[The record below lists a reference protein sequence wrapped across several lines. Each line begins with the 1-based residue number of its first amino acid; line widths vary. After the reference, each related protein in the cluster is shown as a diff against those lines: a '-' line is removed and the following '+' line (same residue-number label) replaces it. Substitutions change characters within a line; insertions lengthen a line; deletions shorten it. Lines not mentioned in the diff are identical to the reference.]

1 MTGDESYHAHCFT
14 CRTCKRRIEELV
26 FAKTTQGIYCMS
38 CHNERVARSR
48 RHAEAKRQRAARK
61 ERERAE
67 AEKKR
72 AEREGGSD
80 SVGPLPG
87 GVARLPALSTS
98 TSLNLIASGAAPPPA
113 DRNSSAPS
121 SPTFQSNVRPASPQ
135 RSQSGPY
142 SETNPIKPHSREPSA
157 DRGDL
162 RSPTTRTGARPA
174 SPAFV
179 TPRQGAPP
187 SLDTTTI
194 STREWASDNEV
205 SRSANASPVMPLSPA
220 SPYAI
225 TNVGTPGGTS
235 VQSSPSAPNLSG
247 SLGTP
252 QRNASPMGPR
262 SPTNASGLSPSGA
275 GLGVPTTKASKRRS
289 INPGMVYSVDGA
301 AQSFAA
307 EPRAPSPLRTSSSD
321 QPPRSSTPS
330 TVTSPTRGSNVSPE
344 SSEATVKA
352 TPVLQEQGR
361 SSSPAPPQSPETI
374 RVSAPT
380 EETTAEGKNMPRI
393 SAPTLGSMSFSLS
406 DPDFASL
413 LQEMESSGKSAA
425 EIVAVKEAREKAA
438 SSVDSHASQAAT
450 GESSASASPESPAV
464 VTISHSP
471 PIPNGSDKM
480 ASPTMGLLSP
490 SDSKLPPAGTPRRR
504 PSVESAVSV
513 RMDPENA
520 IVTLKEVVA
529 SAGPDASEVSVD
541 ITLLNE
547 IIREHDSLRDT
558 ATMLKNKYTGAKRSS
573 QQYSEGLT
581 IAGEEYDKEVTL
593 RRELEAEISRLRAQV
608 HGQTA
613 RLSVISSDE
622 RRAESMR
629 RRSQDLVNSLST
641 LERDI
646 SRLRAQR
653 DISLAEVEE
662 LQATKGGVATGEME
676 YVDDAPGTLGHSLSR
691 RLETIKEQYRDEIG
705 PLSAQR
711 EVLQREIN
719 ELRETKQQFLEEST
733 SLAAKNEELAELNSQ
748 LSRQMEIT
756 ENKLKGPSAVA
767 TLKPALHGHKAGS
780 PSMSSLAPTLPEVQ
794 EETARVIRVPKP
806 EPIEAAPARRFKWI
820 KSNAGAKLTAAD
832 REKKNN
838 GMRPSTEVGLRDHN
852 FQQHSTMR
860 LGRCELCQ
868 DKMWGLQEVKCG
880 REYLCLVLSAS
891 RKTTDSPQNAA
902 SCATQSAPTSSRSR
916 ARARRSRRSRST
928 RARCL
933 RPCSAAT
940 SPSRRSRTCPP
951 CPSSSPSACTRSR
964 RTAWS
969 TRVST
974 EKRAGRRNPRQ
985 SRSCLS
991 EATTTS
997 SISWT
1002 RTRSTTLA
1010 RLPRCSS
1017 RTSASCRTRC
1027 SLTTCTRALSLLP
1040 VSPAS
1045 ERSP

>member
-80 SVGPLPG
+80 TVSPLPG

-98 TSLNLIASGAAPPPA
+98 TSLNLLASGAVQPPQ
-113 DRNSSAPS
+113 DRNSSAPT

-135 RSQSGPY
+135 RSLSSPY
-142 SETNPIKPHSREPSA
+142 AETQPTGKPHSREPSA
-157 DRGDL
+157 DRGS
-162 RSPTTRTGARPA
+162 SPTTRTGARPG

-187 SLDTTTI
+187 SLDTTQI
-194 STREWASDNEV
+194 SSRDWSSDNEV
-205 SRSANASPVMPLSPA
+205 SRSATASPVMPMSPA

-225 TNVGTPGGTS
+225 TSVGTPGGTS

-247 SLGTP
+247 TLGTP
-252 QRNASPMGPR
+252 QRNPSPMGPR
-262 SPTNASGLSPSGA
+262 SPTNAPGLSPSGGA

-289 INPGMVYSVDGA
+289 INPGMVFSVDGA
-301 AQSFAA
+301 AATFAA
-307 EPRAPSPLRTSSSD
+307 EPRAPSPLRTSTSD

-330 TVTSPTRGSNVSPE
+330 TVTSPTRGANVSPE

-352 TPVLQEQGR
+352 VSASDKER
-361 SSSPAPPQSPETI
+361 SSSPAPQSPETI
-374 RVSAPT
+374 RVAVPGEASPDRKA
-380 EETTAEGKNMPRI
+380 GPRI
-393 SAPTLGSMSFSLS
+393 SAPKLGNMSFSLS

-438 SSVDSHASQAAT
+438 SSVDSHASQAPSQAAT

-471 PIPNGSDKM
+471 PVPNGSDKM
-480 ASPTMGLLSP
+480 PQQQGLLSP

-504 PSVESAVSV
+504 PSVESAISV

-520 IVTLKEVVA
+520 IIALKELVA
-529 SAGPDASEVSVD
+529 SAAPDATGVSVD

-547 IIREHDSLRDT
+547 IIREHDNLRDT

-581 IAGEEYDKEVTL
+581 IAGEEYDKEVAL
-593 RRELEAEISRLRAQV
+593 RRELEAENSRLRAQV

-748 LSRQMEIT
+748 LSRQMESM
-756 ENKLKGPSAVA
+756 ENKLKSSSAAA

-832 REKKNN
+832 REKKNG
-838 GMRPSTEVGLRDHN
+838 GMRPSTEVGLREHN

-880 REYLCLVLSAS
+880 REYKFTHVSLQVLLTTHRVWHRLSLEVRRQAS
-891 RKTTDSPQNAA
+891 EVVYRQGDQEGARRRGTAA
-902 SCATQSAPTSSRSR
+902 AVHVRPRSHR
-916 ARARRSRRSRST
+916 AGDRRPVARARHRHQVCARRRGERHGVRGYLPKDWWIDAVQGDHAAV
-928 RARCL
+928 RARQL
-933 RPCSAAT
+933 RPLRPHGHGLVQRHQLDHFSPQVVLPPAAE
-940 SPSRRSRTCPP
+940 PAAHARPARELCCRS
-951 CPSSSPSACTRSR
+951 
-964 RTAWS
+964 
-969 TRVST
+969 
-974 EKRAGRRNPRQ
+974 Q
-985 SRSCLS
+985 
-991 EATTTS
+991 
-997 SISWT
+997 
-1002 RTRSTTLA
+1002 
-1010 RLPRCSS
+1010 
-1017 RTSASCRTRC
+1017 
-1027 SLTTCTRALSLLP
+1027 
-1040 VSPAS
+1040 
-1045 ERSP
+1045 